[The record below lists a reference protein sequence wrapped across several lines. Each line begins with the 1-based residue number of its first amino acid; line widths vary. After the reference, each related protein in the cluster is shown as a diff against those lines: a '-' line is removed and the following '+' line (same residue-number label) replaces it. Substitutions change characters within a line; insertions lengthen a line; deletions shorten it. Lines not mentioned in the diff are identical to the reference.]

1 MHYASEIGLPV
12 MFTVVLL
19 ASYSPYYDD
28 CVACAANARD
38 CRAFGPSQ
46 SASLVLYLL
55 YHVRCV
61 VSGDHCQFLLNVCFK
76 LLVVVVAVEVS
87 HFGFEKHGQT
97 IPDLARR
104 DGPSAVRA
112 LVGCSGVYLSSMD
125 SSHWLCAAIG
135 NRTSVCAV
143 TVFKLASPLK
153 FQAFRCIACR
163 LLIAHQRFP

>member
-1 MHYASEIGLPV
+1 MH
-12 MFTVVLL
+12 TVVLL
-19 ASYSPYYDD
+19 AYCSVHYAGS
-28 CVACAANARD
+28 VACAAYARN

-61 VSGDHCQFLLNVCFK
+61 FSGDHCQFLLNVCFK

-112 LVGCSGVYLSSMD
+112 LAGCSGVYLSSMD

-153 FQAFRCIACR
+153 FK
-163 LLIAHQRFP
+163 RFAALRVDRSLFISL